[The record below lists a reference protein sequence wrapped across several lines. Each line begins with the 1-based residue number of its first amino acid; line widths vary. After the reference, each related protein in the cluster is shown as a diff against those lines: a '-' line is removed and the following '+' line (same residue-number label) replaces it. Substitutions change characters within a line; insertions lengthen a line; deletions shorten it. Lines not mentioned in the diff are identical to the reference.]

1 MQDRSAI
8 PLLQSRLRDASKNAI
23 VRHECAEALA
33 AIGDIDSLP
42 LLREFC
48 SDQAPEVAETCQ
60 IAVAKLEWQEKNK
73 SFFHASKYMS
83 VDPAPPFQGKSIPEL
98 ESILLDTSQSLFERY
113 RAMFALR
120 ENGSDEAV
128 IALAKGFD
136 DTSAVFRHE
145 IAYIFGQMQ
154 NALALEVLQKRLKDS
169 SEHAM
174 VRHEAAEA
182 IGSIAEE
189 DCEPM
194 LKDFAKDR
202 DQIVRESCDVA
213 LDLVEYWNNDEIS
226 TAVPQPEE
234 QKADKQSVKEDGKKG
249 VNVQS
254 LTDGIATVAFVR
266 KPKYQ

>member
-8 PLLQSRLRDASKNAI
+8 PLLQSRLSNVQLNPI

-33 AIGDIDSLP
+33 AIGDLSSLP
-42 LLREFC
+42 LLR
-48 SDQAPEVAETCQ
+48 SLINDQAKEVAETCQ
-60 IAVAKLEWQEKNK
+60 IAVAKLEWQQQNR
-73 SFFHASKYMS
+73 SYFNASKYLS
-83 VDPAPPFQGKSIPEL
+83 VDPAPPLQGKSVEEL
-98 ESILLDTSQSLFERY
+98 EEILLNSSLSLFERY

-120 ENGSDEAV
+120 ENGSNEAV
-128 IALAKGFD
+128 LALGKGFD
-136 DTSAVFRHE
+136 DSSAVFRHE
-145 IAYIFGQMQ
+145 IAYIMGQMQ
-154 NALALEVLQKRLKDS
+154 NSLALQVLQLRLKDDK
-169 SEHAM
+169 EHAM

-189 DCEPM
+189 NCEPI
-194 LKDFAKDR
+194 LKDFAKDK

-226 TAVPQPEE
+226 TAIAQPEE
-234 QKADKQSVKEDGKKG
+234 KKQEKTKSEGKKT

-254 LTDGIATVAFVR
+254 LTEEIATVAFVR